1 MQQLW
6 REVIHTWAHLF
17 IRQYQFKLNL
27 SLAMEADISR
37 DHPTRKGPTAAALVT
52 FRTTEVTKANQRT
65 TCRSIRRQCAG
76 IMSSMDLAVK
86 ATNASSLTDKK
97 SSAAFQM

>member
-17 IRQYQFKLNL
+17 IRQFQFKLNL

-37 DHPTRKGPTAAALVT
+37 DHPTRKGPTAAVLVT
-52 FRTTEVTKANQRT
+52 FRTTEVTKVNQRT
-65 TCRSIRRQCAG
+65 TCRSIRRQCAD
-76 IMSSMDLAVK
+76 ITSSMDLAVK
-86 ATNASSLTDKK
+86 GTNASSLTDKM
-97 SSAAFQM
+97 SFAAFQM